1 MLQSLS
7 GAVAMQVFLYYQLY
21 PKDMLRIKI
30 MVCPSSGRCKAGQC
44 ANYVGFQVGIIW
56 YAPMNYEAGQFA
68 LTLMLR
74 VIDALHSIMTMT
86 ANWQYLITRFGE
98 WDTTDEITW

>member
-1 MLQSLS
+1 
-7 GAVAMQVFLYYQLY
+7 
-21 PKDMLRIKI
+21 
-30 MVCPSSGRCKAGQC
+30 
-44 ANYVGFQVGIIW
+44 
-56 YAPMNYEAGQFA
+56 MNYEASELA